1 MHNGQGQRQQVI
13 EASIGAGSLI
23 AKGMARKGC
32 KVSGPKF
39 VIRATD
45 QDLAT
50 AVQEG
55 IHREAGILLPI
66 VQTARDLG
74 IDSGFSKR
82 RREPTASSRVKKSGA
97 KLKRLLQLSK
107 ITTMSRRLFRT
118 GVVPQIAWGQEANW
132 LAPTVVGEF
141 RTRAGKGTGVRKSG
155 GCLTTALAIAF
166 EPGNEPAK
174 IFLVSLLQVWCRQWA
189 SDPKWQAA
197 ISEVWNR
204 TRKRLE
210 GKRLGRWNAVTGH
223 IGAVIAPLQPLGKT
237 TMGASGLWTATP
249 PVLKRISRP
258 S

>member
-32 KVSGPKF
+32 KVSGSKF

-141 RTRAGKGTGVRKSG
+141 RTRAGKGTGRLPHDS
-155 GCLTTALAIAF
+155 
-166 EPGNEPAK
+166 PGD
-174 IFLVSLLQVWCRQWA
+174 SL
-189 SDPKWQAA
+189 
-197 ISEVWNR
+197 R
-204 TRKRLE
+204 TR
-210 GKRLGRWNAVTGH
+210 
-223 IGAVIAPLQPLGKT
+223 Q
-237 TMGASGLWTATP
+237 
-249 PVLKRISRP
+249 RP
-258 S
+258 SQNFPGQSAPGMVQAVGFGPQVAGRHF